1 MTNVWCSLPWTH
13 ICVRPDDTLKPCCRY
28 QYSPGDTQHSVGLN
42 SIATSGATALNT
54 DYLNTLRKDL
64 LSGIPRTEC
73 KKCYV
78 EEKNYRPSLRSNM
91 NAVIDLKQTDCDAQF
106 NSVQYLEL
114 SIDNICNLQCR
125 MCDSKF
131 SSRLVGRDRFLGNP
145 VHKKLE
151 PSYEKLRNLDLS
163 KLTRIKL
170 LGGEP
175 FITPNFEQF
184 LDFISSH
191 VDVRQVYLDINT
203 NATAIPSADIIYKL
217 NRFGFL
223 EFNVSLDSY
232 SLSNNYQRWGSD
244 YLQVFSNVKQYENLF
259 DKKYIAYHSTIS
271 TLTANNLA
279 HTVNILHDLHGYHI
293 SIDFVRSPEFLCMLY
308 APSNYIDWVL
318 TANKSNSVAYSV
330 TSNFLKDAV
339 YDPVIWQEFINTTR
353 KLDEYYNTKLAN
365 YNPEL
370 AAFLEGNI
378 K

>member
-1 MTNVWCSLPWTH
+1 
-13 ICVRPDDTLKPCCRY
+13 
-28 QYSPGDTQHSVGLN
+28 
-42 SIATSGATALNT
+42 
-54 DYLNTLRKDL
+54 
-64 LSGIPRTEC
+64 
-73 KKCYV
+73 
-78 EEKNYRPSLRSNM
+78 M
-91 NAVIDLKQTDCDAQF
+91 NAVIDLKQSECDAQF

-114 SIDNICNLQCR
+114 SIDNICNLQCK

-151 PSYEKLRNLDLS
+151 PNYEKLRNLNLS

-191 VDVRQVYLDINT
+191 VDVKQVYLDINT

-217 NRFGFL
+217 NQFGFL

-271 TLTANNLA
+271 MLTANNLA

-353 KLDEYYNTKLAN
+353 KLDEYYNTKLAD